1 MESIVVGTDGSPNA
15 EAAVKEAIKIAKGR
29 SARLHVVSVYPDVPS
44 YRESISSSA
53 KREPIDLGAVAES
66 VVARAE
72 AEVAAEGVEA
82 MTHARGGDPAQ
93 VLLEV
98 AEEQDADLLVIGARG
113 HTAFERFLLGS
124 VSSKLAHHAK
134 CSLLIVRER

>member
-1 MESIVVGTDGSPNA
+1 MESIVVGTDGSSNA

-29 SARLHVVSVYPDVPS
+29 SARLHVVSVFPDVPS

-53 KREPIDLGAVAES
+53 KRESIDLGAVAES

-72 AEVAAEGVEA
+72 AEAAAEGVEA

-98 AEEQDADLLVIGARG
+98 AEEQDADLIVIGARG